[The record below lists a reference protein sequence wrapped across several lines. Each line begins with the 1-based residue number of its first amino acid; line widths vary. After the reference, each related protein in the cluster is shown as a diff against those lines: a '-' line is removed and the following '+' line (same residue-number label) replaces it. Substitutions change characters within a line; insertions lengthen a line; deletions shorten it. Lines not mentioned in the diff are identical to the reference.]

1 MIKIKIP
8 NTESN
13 AFLCNK
19 TVFSVNLLFDV
30 QYKMFK
36 YLKVIIKLYI
46 CILYIKVLLRNL

>member
-13 AFLCNK
+13 VLCNK